1 MMSGQGSKS
10 SSTRHCLVLVE
21 LILWG
26 MSALRFMDGVTESRA
41 ANAILICLWLIYSQL
56 RIPHGIREVFEYG
69 NRKTVPMRTA
79 RGISVVFT
87 LAIIWATL
95 VKPWLQ

>member
-1 MMSGQGSKS
+1 MTGQESKS
-10 SSTRHCLVLVE
+10 SFTKYCSVLVE
-21 LILWG
+21 LIFWG
-26 MSALRFMDGVTESRA
+26 MSGLRFKDGMTESPV

-69 NRKTVPMRTA
+69 NRKTVTMRTA

-87 LAIIWATL
+87 LAIVWATL
-95 VKPWLQ
+95 VKPLLQ